1 MRRLLAVLICVV
13 LSPVVASRAQVFAP
27 NAAGVAMSHLHT
39 IVRDVDATK
48 RFWTLMGATPIKV
61 DGIDV
66 MKFPGVLIFL
76 HKGEPSGS
84 TMGSRID
91 HVGFNV
97 VNGDKLV
104 VKMKAA
110 GVKTDPTAGTRAPE
124 SKSASWGNVY
134 SPDGL
139 KAEFLERSRLWDGRT
154 QEKALTVPIAAEQI
168 HFFLPDAA
176 VKDALGYYA
185 NVVGA
190 QPVTDPIPGPN
201 QVILVPAVELK
212 FSGDTSAR
220 ETKDLPKPLAP
231 IKGRTLD
238 RIGFEVKSLE
248 AFCKKLEST
257 GVKFD
262 KPYSKSR
269 YPSYA
274 SAEFTDPWGV
284 TVELTEGLNR
294 F

>member
-1 MRRLLAVLICVV
+1 MCAA
-13 LSPVVASRAQVFAP
+13 LSLVVANAQVSVSNPPA
-27 NAAGVAMSHLHT
+27 VSMSHWHT

-66 MKFPGVLIFL
+66 MKFPGVLVFL

-97 VNGDKLV
+97 VDGDKLV
-104 VKMKAA
+104 AKMKGA
-110 GVKTDPTAGTRAPE
+110 GVKADPTAGTRAPE

-139 KAEFLERSRLWDGRT
+139 KTEFLERSRLWDGRT
-154 QEKALTVPIAAEQI
+154 QEKALTAPIAAEQV
-168 HFFLPDAA
+168 HFFVPDPA
-176 VKDALGYYA
+176 VKDALQWYA
-185 NVVGA
+185 KVVGV

-201 QVILVPAVELK
+201 QVILIPTVELK
-212 FSGDTSAR
+212 FSGDVNAR
-220 ETKDLPKPLAP
+220 ETKELPKPLAP
-231 IKGRTLD
+231 TKGRTLD
-238 RIGFEVKSLE
+238 RIGFEVRNLE
-248 AFCKKLEST
+248 AFSKKLESA

>member
-13 LSPVVASRAQVFAP
+13 LSQAVASRAQVFAP
-27 NAAGVAMSHLHT
+27 NAAGVAMSHWHT
-39 IVRDVDATK
+39 IVRDVDATR

-61 DGIDV
+61 DGADV

-110 GVKTDPTAGTRAPE
+110 GVKTDPTAGTRNPE

-168 HFFLPDAA
+168 HFFVPDAA
-176 VKDALGYYA
+176 VKDALGWYA
-185 NVVGA
+185 KIAGA

-212 FSGDTSAR
+212 FSGDTNAR

-238 RIGFEVKSLE
+238 RIGFEVKNLE

-262 KPYSKSR
+262 KPYGKSR

>member
-1 MRRLLAVLICVV
+1 
-13 LSPVVASRAQVFAP
+13 
-27 NAAGVAMSHLHT
+27 
-39 IVRDVDATK
+39 
-48 RFWTLMGATPIKV
+48 
-61 DGIDV
+61 
-66 MKFPGVLIFL
+66 MKFPGVLVFL
-76 HKGEPSGS
+76 HKGEPAGS

-124 SKSASWGNVY
+124 SRSASWGNVY

-168 HFFLPDAA
+168 HFFVPDPA
-176 VKDALGYYA
+176 VKDVLGWYA
-185 NVVGA
+185 KIAGV

-201 QVILVPAVELK
+201 QVILIPTVELK
-212 FSGDTSAR
+212 FSGEANAR

-231 IKGRTLD
+231 TKGRALD
-238 RIGFEVKSLE
+238 RIGFEVKNLE
-248 AFCKKLEST
+248 AFSKKLESA

-262 KPYSKSR
+262 KPYSRSR

-274 SAEFTDPWGV
+274 SAEVTDPWGV

>member
-1 MRRLLAVLICVV
+1 MRRILPILICVA
-13 LSPVVASRAQVFAP
+13 LASEVASRAQVFAP
-27 NAAGVAMSHLHT
+27 NAAGVAMSHWHT

-48 RFWTLMGATPIKV
+48 RFWTLMGATSIKV
-61 DGIDV
+61 DGTDV

-139 KAEFLERSRLWDGRT
+139 KTEFLERSRLWDGRT
-154 QEKALTVPIAAEQI
+154 QEKAFTVPIAAEQI
-168 HFFLPDAA
+168 HFFLPDPN
-176 VKDALGYYA
+176 VKDALGLYA
-185 NVVGA
+185 KIVGA
-190 QPVTDPIPGPN
+190 QPVTDPIPGPS

-212 FSGDTSAR
+212 FSADSNAR

-231 IKGRTLD
+231 TRGRTLD
-238 RIGFEVKSLE
+238 RIGFEVKNLE
-248 AFCKKLEST
+248 AFSKKLESA
-257 GVKFD
+257 GIKFD

-269 YPSYA
+269 YPSYS